1 MRIDPEGKPY
11 LVPWKMRGSLSEIMI
26 YDTTNISNMVFDTNK
41 IYSMLR
47 GLFFWVS
54 SWLFFKS
61 APGGK
66 RFRKMGFTVSVSIK
80 LWGCGVSRI
89 SLKYSWID
97 ASNLMILTLC
107 SPQLLIPMIFSS
119 LLNLRIQNKQWSGEH
134 NSKHQTMGIF
144 SWNITAYNW

>member
-1 MRIDPEGKPY
+1 MSCICCPTYWPSIINLPLTFSFFFCARCKGDFRSELCSDGEAMRIDPEGKPY

-26 YDTTNISNMVFDTNK
+26 YDTTNISNMVFDTTNK

-80 LWGCGVSRI
+80 LWGCGVSR
-89 SLKYSWID
+89 Y
-97 ASNLMILTLC
+97 
-107 SPQLLIPMIFSS
+107 
-119 LLNLRIQNKQWSGEH
+119 H
-134 NSKHQTMGIF
+134 
-144 SWNITAYNW
+144 